1 MSLEISLAGKAALVT
16 GASSG
21 IGRAIAVS
29 LGRAGAAVTLVGRD
43 RTRLDQAVALVEA
56 EGAEACGV
64 ARDLKDEQHRREM
77 VSVTVERFG
86 RLDVLVHSAAVWDA
100 QPFADTTL
108 ASLDEHWNVNVRA
121 PFALTQAAL
130 PHLRGGGSVVFISSI
145 SGKLGD
151 AGFSAYGAT
160 KGAIE
165 LLTRILGKELIA
177 DGVRVNAVAPGVCA
191 TEMNAQ
197 SMSDP
202 VYKATVE
209 GMIPAGRLGRAEEIA
224 PLVTFLASEH
234 ASYINGMSY
243 AVDGGWTA

>member
-1 MSLEISLAGKAALVT
+1 MGIEISLAGKVALVT

-29 LGRAGAAVTLVGRD
+29 LGRAGASVTLVGRD
-43 RTRLDQAVALVEA
+43 QARLDQAVALVEA
-56 EGAEACGV
+56 QDVAAWSIAC
-64 ARDLKDEQHRREM
+64 DLRDEQGCHEM
-77 VSVTVERFG
+77 VSATVERFG
-86 RLDVLVHSAAVWDA
+86 GLHVLVHSAALWVPE
-100 QPFADTTL
+100 PFADTTL
-108 ASLDEHWNVNVRA
+108 ATLDEHWNVNVRA

-130 PHLRGGGSVVFISSI
+130 PHLRGGGSVIFISSI
-145 SGKLGD
+145 SGKVGD
-151 AGFSAYGAT
+151 PGFSAYAAT

-165 LLTRILGKELIA
+165 LLTRVLGKELIA

-197 SMSDP
+197 PMSDP
-202 VYKATVE
+202 AYKAAME

-234 ASYINGMSY
+234 ATYINGMSY